1 MTNKIV
7 GHIIFVRIN
16 IFVRR
21 TIAMVMTSK
30 ITSKGQITIP
40 KEVRKLL
47 NVQEGNVIVFER
59 ENDKIVIKPAKTLR
73 DFKGLLKDTKKKE
86 TFEEIR
92 NIVKT
97 SVVKM
102 VIQGGKR

>member
-1 MTNKIV
+1 
-7 GHIIFVRIN
+7 
-16 IFVRR
+16 
-21 TIAMVMTSK
+21 MVMTSK
-30 ITSKGQITIP
+30 ITSKGQITLP

-59 ENDKIVIKPAKTLR
+59 ENDKMVIKSAKTLR
-73 DFKGLLKDTKKKE
+73 DFKGLLKDTKKEE

-97 SVVKM
+97 SVVKR
-102 VIQGGKR
+102 VIQGGRQ